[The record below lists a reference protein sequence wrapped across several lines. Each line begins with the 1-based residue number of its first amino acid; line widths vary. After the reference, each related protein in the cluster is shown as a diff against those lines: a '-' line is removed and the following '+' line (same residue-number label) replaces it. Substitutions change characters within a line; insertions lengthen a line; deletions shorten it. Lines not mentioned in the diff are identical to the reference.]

1 MKGVRTVKNKYMR
14 DISKLK
20 DFDAIRIYLAS
31 GEEMLEW
38 SHGEIT
44 KPETIN
50 YRTFK
55 SERDGLFD
63 ERIFGPSKNY
73 ECYCGKYKGIR
84 YKNVICDKCGVEVT
98 HMRVRRERMGHIK
111 LASPVAHV
119 WFFKGIPSKMALL
132 LDLTPRNVE
141 SVVYFASFIVTEIDS
156 KKKVEA
162 ISNVS
167 KDLEKAKEVLQKEM
181 ETKVKE
187 FEKDLPLSSK
197 RKDDLKVQESRLK
210 VKEKIQQIRNSFDK
224 KFEDQEREFKLIQK
238 KIESVQLYSVISEN
252 EYGALISYL
261 DLFCKLEIGAE
272 ALKTILAK
280 MDLNTLS
287 ERLRVELENSKG
299 QKAQKI
305 SKRLRIIEQFRRAG
319 VSPDRMILVAIP
331 VIPPDL
337 RPMVQLEGGR
347 FATSDLNDLYRRL
360 INRNNRLKRLLD
372 LGAPEI
378 IVRNEKR
385 MLQESVDA
393 LFDSSKQRQ
402 KARVIRGKKELRS
415 LADMIKGKQGIFRL
429 NLLGKRVDYSGRAVI
444 INGPELALDECG
456 LPKEMAL
463 ELFKPMVLREI
474 LGRGYAPNVKSAKFF
489 LDGRSSEI
497 WDILEEV
504 VKGHPVLL
512 NRAPTLWRL
521 GIQAFYPKLVEG
533 NAIKLHLCVCLGYN
547 ADFDGDQM
555 AVHVPLTEEAKEEAR
570 TVMLSINNLLNPSN
584 GAPIS
589 VPVKTMLFGVY
600 FITSVDRKLPVA
612 QKVYSGETELMYAM
626 NVSREVKLR
635 QLVKVQLNGEFVET
649 TPGRILFNKV
659 IPEKL
664 GFINYSL
671 DKKKVNALLGK
682 VFGSEPNEVVAK
694 LIDDIKNIGLE
705 YGTIW
710 GHSISL
716 ADIKVPSGRTA
727 MIESGK
733 ATVAEI
739 EKNFK
744 KGLITR
750 IEATRLKED
759 AWNKVWSELDEAV
772 WNNMEPDNSVRIL
785 VENNLTRASR
795 DQVKQI
801 AGMKG
806 LIVDPTGHTV
816 EVPILGNY
824 KYGLSALEYF
834 VGARGARK
842 GLVDKGLKT
851 ADAGYLTRRLVDVS
865 QDVLIREHD
874 CGTENGREWKV
885 GEGTLLQ
892 TFSDRLLGRVLTQDL
907 KLSGKTVV
915 EKGKLLTR
923 EDIEAIEKSGVKTVL
938 VRSPMHCETR
948 RGVCAFCYGNDLMI
962 NKLVN
967 MGTAIGV
974 AAAQS
979 IGEPGTQLTMKTF
992 HTGGIIGKDITQG
1005 LPRVEELV
1013 EARAP
1018 KFLATMS
1025 EVTGTVNII
1034 KNGDERKIVVIPA
1047 DKTEEVVESLIDP
1060 VEEIIVQNG
1069 QIVVKGEKLTTGN
1082 LDLTD
1087 LYRTVGV
1094 DETKKYIIEEI
1105 QKVYASQGVAI
1116 NDKHLEVI
1124 VRQMFNHVKIEH
1136 PGDTEFMAGELVT
1149 RSTFDEKNEE
1159 AIASGGTP
1167 ATGKLT
1173 MLGITR
1179 ASLAT
1184 DSFLSAASFIQ
1195 TSSVLTDAA
1204 ASGKVDYLLGLK
1216 ENVIIGRLI
1225 PTGEG
1230 AVNK

>member
-1 MKGVRTVKNKYMR
+1 MK
-14 DISKLK
+14 DIGRLK
-20 DFDAIRIYLAS
+20 DFDALRIYLAS
-31 GEEMLEW
+31 SDEIIQW

-84 YKNVICDKCGVEVT
+84 YKGVICDKCGVEVT

-111 LASPVAHV
+111 LASPIAHV

-141 SVVYFASFIVTEIDS
+141 SVVYFASFIATEVDG
-156 KKKVEA
+156 KKKAEA
-162 ISNVS
+162 ISNVE
-167 KDLEKAKEVLQKEM
+167 KDLQKAKDALEKEVQE
-181 ETKVKE
+181 KVKE
-187 FEKDLPLSSK
+187 FEKDLPVVSK
-197 RKDDLKVQESRLK
+197 NKDEMKVEESRLK
-210 VKEKIQQIRNSFDK
+210 VKEKIQQIRNSYDK
-224 KFEDQEREFKLIQK
+224 KFEELERNFKLIQK
-238 KIESVQLYSVISEN
+238 KIESVELYSVISEN
-252 EYGALISYL
+252 EYASLISYL
-261 DLFCKLEIGAE
+261 GIFCKLEIGAE
-272 ALKTILAK
+272 ALQSILSQ
-280 MDLNTLS
+280 MDLNALS
-287 ERLRVELENSKG
+287 EELRNELENAKG

-305 SKRLRIIEQFRRAG
+305 SKRLRIVEQFRRAG
-319 VSPDRMILVAIP
+319 ISPDRMILEVIP

-402 KARVIRGKKELRS
+402 KTRVVRGKKELRS

-429 NLLGKRVDYSGRAVI
+429 NLLGKRVDYSGRGVI
-444 INGPELALDECG
+444 INGPELSLNECG

-474 LGRGYAPNVKSAKFF
+474 LGRGYAPNVKSAKFY
-489 LDGRSSEI
+489 LDQRSPEV

-521 GIQAFYPKLVEG
+521 GIQSFFPRLVEG
-533 NAIKLHLCVCLGYN
+533 NAIKLHLCVCSGYN

-570 TVMLSINNLLNPSN
+570 TVMLSVNNLLNPSN
-584 GAPIS
+584 GSPMSI
-589 VPVKTMLFGVY
+589 PVKTMLFGIY
-600 FITSVDRKLPVA
+600 FITSADKKLQPST
-612 QKVYSGETELMYAM
+612 KIYSGETELMYAM

-635 QLVKVQLNGEFVET
+635 QPVKVYLNGELVET
-649 TPGRILFNKV
+649 TPGRILFNKI
-659 IPEKL
+659 IPEKY
-664 GFINYSL
+664 GYINYAL
-671 DKKKVNALLGK
+671 DKKKVNQLLGK
-682 VFGSEPNEVVAK
+682 AFDSEPNEVVAK

-705 YGTIW
+705 YGTTW

-716 ADIKVPSGRTA
+716 SDIKVPANRGDL
-727 MIESGK
+727 IENGK

-750 IEATRLKED
+750 QEATRLKED

-772 WNNMEPDNSVRIL
+772 WANMEPDNSVRIL

-806 LIVDPTGHTV
+806 LVVDPTGHTV
-816 EVPILGNY
+816 EVPIIGNY

-865 QDVLIREHD
+865 QDVIVREHD
-874 CGTENGREWKV
+874 CGTQGGREWKV

-892 TFSDRLLGRVLTQDL
+892 TFADRLNGRVLAEDI
-907 KLSGKTVV
+907 KVNGKTVV
-915 EKGKLLTR
+915 EKGIILNR
-923 EDIEAIEKSGVKTVL
+923 DQIAEIEKSGVKTIL

-948 RGVCAFCYGNDLMI
+948 RGICAMCYGKDLMTG
-962 NKLVN
+962 KLVN
-967 MGTAIGV
+967 VGTAVGV

-992 HTGGIIGKDITQG
+992 HTGGIVGKDITQG

-1025 EVTGTVNII
+1025 EITGTANIV
-1034 KNGDERKIVVIPA
+1034 KNGDERKIVVLPV
-1047 DKTEEVVESLIDP
+1047 DKTEEAVEYLIDP

-1069 QIVVKGEKLTTGN
+1069 QIVVKGEKLTAGN

-1094 DETKKYIIEEI
+1094 DETKKYIIEEV

-1116 NDKHLEVI
+1116 NDKHLEII
-1124 VRQMFNHVKIEH
+1124 VRQMFNHVKIEQ
-1136 PGDTEFMAGELVT
+1136 PGDTEFMAGELIT
-1149 RSTFDEKNEE
+1149 RATFDEKNEA

-1195 TSSVLTDAA
+1195 TSNVLTDAA

-1216 ENVIIGRLI
+1216 ENVIIGKLI
-1225 PTGEG
+1225 PTGER
-1230 AVNK
+1230 AEIK

>member
-1 MKGVRTVKNKYMR
+1 MR

-141 SVVYFASFIVTEIDS
+141 AVVYFASFIVTEIDS
-156 KKKVEA
+156 KKKAEA

-167 KDLEKAKEVLQKEM
+167 KDLEKAKEILQKEM

-187 FEKDLPLSSK
+187 FEKDLNASSK
-197 RKDDLKVQESRLK
+197 RKDELKVQESRLK

-224 KFEDQEREFKLIQK
+224 KFEDQEKEFKLIQK
-238 KIESVQLYSVISEN
+238 KIESVRLYSVISEN
-252 EYGALISYL
+252 EYTALISYL

-272 ALKTILAK
+272 ALKTILSK
-280 MDLNTLS
+280 MDLNNLS
-287 ERLRVELENSKG
+287 EQLRVELENSKG

-319 VSPDRMILVAIP
+319 VSPDRMILVVIP

-402 KARVIRGKKELRS
+402 KARVVRGKKELRS

-429 NLLGKRVDYSGRAVI
+429 NLLGKRVDYSGRGVI
-444 INGPELALDECG
+444 INGPELALNECG

-489 LDGRSSEI
+489 LDSRSSEV

-584 GAPIS
+584 GSPIS

-600 FITSVDRKLPVA
+600 FITSVDRKLLTA

-626 NVSREVKLR
+626 YVSGEVKLR
-635 QLVKVQLNGEFVET
+635 QLAKVQLNGELVET

-664 GFINYSL
+664 GYINYSL

-682 VFGSEPNEVVAK
+682 VFDSESNEVVAK

-710 GHSISL
+710 GHSVSL

-727 MIESGK
+727 MIEGGK
-733 ATVAEI
+733 ATVAEV

-759 AWNKVWSELDEAV
+759 AWNKVSSELDEAV

-892 TFSDRLLGRVLTQDL
+892 SFSDRLLGRTLAQDVRRNA
-907 KLSGKTVV
+907 KTVV

-923 EDIEAIEKSGVKTVL
+923 EDTEAIEKSGVKTIL

-948 RGVCAFCYGNDLMI
+948 RGVCALCYGKDLMI
-962 NKLVN
+962 NKLVK

-992 HTGGIIGKDITQG
+992 HMGGIMGKDITQG

-1025 EVTGTVNII
+1025 EATGTVNII
-1034 KNGDERKIVVIPA
+1034 KNGDERKIVVIPV
-1047 DKTEEVVESLIDP
+1047 DETEEAMESLIDP
-1060 VEEIIVQNG
+1060 VEEIVVQNG
-1069 QIVVKGEKLTTGN
+1069 QIVVKGEKLTAGN
-1082 LDLTD
+1082 LDLAD

-1094 DETKKYIIEEI
+1094 DETKRYIIEEI

-1116 NDKHLEVI
+1116 NDKHLEII

-1159 AIASGGTP
+1159 VIASGGTP

-1225 PTGEG
+1225 PTGER
-1230 AVNK
+1230 AVNQ